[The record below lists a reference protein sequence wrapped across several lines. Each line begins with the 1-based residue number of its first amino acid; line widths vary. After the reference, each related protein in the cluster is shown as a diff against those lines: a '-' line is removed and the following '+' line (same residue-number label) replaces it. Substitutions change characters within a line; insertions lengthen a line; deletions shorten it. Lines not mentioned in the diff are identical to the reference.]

1 MTVNKL
7 ISDNWNRISELMSNR
22 TELEKKELTTR
33 IMIQNSVH
41 TWNDKEIIDIFEW
54 LDKQLDVEND

>member
-7 ISDNWNRISELMSNR
+7 MSDNWNRISELMSNR

-33 IMIQNSVH
+33 IMIQNSAH
-41 TWNDKEIIDIFEW
+41 TWTDKEIIDIFEW
-54 LDKQLDVEND
+54 LAKQLEVEND